1 MSYTQSPFDISQL
14 QQLLDTALMT
24 VKVRPLE
31 CSAGVLTTALA
42 GYTLKRLL
50 ASSAYPNLDGPIQK
64 SLIYGHLNYLVLPYN
79 IGFHDA
85 LQDTYGSVSKVYG
98 PFGSEDLFVS
108 DPRFMH
114 EVLVKESDSVFR
126 HKQYFYDINNATFG
140 PGLISSVGRRHK
152 AQRKVGYMIEE
163 KTHTDT
169 LCLIDAESSIH
180 GKTHEDLLL
189 TTVTEMFYMIADDM
203 KRAMVKDMGGAH
215 SKELDMLRWCSSSAL
230 ELMGTAGI
238 GHSFGILH
246 GVESEYS
253 RVVKNYFP
261 ALAQIAPFRS
271 LFPFVYRM
279 GLSWLLA
286 KLAGWAPSTIVREMK
301 HIVDVQDRQA
311 QEILLQKKEAL
322 KDPSKSKD
330 MHDIMSVLLK
340 ANLEAREEDRL
351 PEDQLLGQI
360 NTLIFA
366 GHETTSGALSRTLHL
381 LACHTT
387 VQDRLR
393 AELQEVPDTLSFD
406 ELNALPYLD
415 ALCREVL
422 RLYPPAPYTERIAL
436 KDWVVPLKYPV
447 KGKDGNPINEIHVLK
462 GTKIYLAL
470 KEANRS
476 KETWGDDADEFKPE
490 RWLQELPPSVADAKG
505 PGDDVLW
512 RIKGL
517 HFTPGSMEIDWL
529 SCITMAPYPA
539 GTKDVFGSGVSP
551 SLPLIVTAL

>member
-1 MSYTQSPFDISQL
+1 MPYTQSPFDISQL

-64 SLIYGHLNYLVLPYN
+64 SLIYGHLNDLVLPYN

-85 LQDTYGSVSKVYG
+85 LQDTYGS
-98 PFGSEDLFVS
+98 SEDLFVS

-114 EVLVKESDSVFR
+114 EVLVKEADSVFR

-152 AQRKVGYMIEE
+152 AQRKMLNPVF
-163 KTHTDT
+163 T
-169 LCLIDAESSIH
+169 
-180 GKTHEDLLL
+180 
-189 TTVTEMFYMIADDM
+189 TEMFYMIADDM

-253 RVVKNYFP
+253 RVVKTTS
-261 ALAQIAPFRS
+261 LAQIAPFRS

-279 GLSWLLA
+279 GPSWLLA

-360 NTLIFA
+360 N
-366 GHETTSGALSRTLHL
+366 GALSRTLHL

-447 KGKDGNPINEIHVLK
+447 KGKDGNPINEIHVRK

-505 PGDDVLW
+505 PGVYSSMMTFSGGPRACIGFKFSILELKIVLSTL
-512 RIKGL
+512 IK
-517 HFTPGSMEIDWL
+517 HFKFTPGSMEIDWL

>member
-1 MSYTQSPFDISQL
+1 MPYTQSPFDISQL

-64 SLIYGHLNYLVLPYN
+64 SLIYGHLNDLVLPYN

-114 EVLVKESDSVFR
+114 EVLVKEADSVFR

-152 AQRKVGYMIEE
+152 AQRK
-163 KTHTDT
+163 
-169 LCLIDAESSIH
+169 
-180 GKTHEDLLL
+180 
-189 TTVTEMFYMIADDM
+189 TEMFYMIADDM

-253 RVVKNYFP
+253 RVVKTTS
-261 ALAQIAPFRS
+261 LAQIAPFRS

-279 GLSWLLA
+279 GPSWLLA

-436 KDWVVPLKYPV
+436 EDWVVPLKYPV
-447 KGKDGNPINEIHVLK
+447 KGKDGNPINEIHVRK

-512 RIKGL
+512 RTKGL
-517 HFTPGSMEIDWL
+517 HFSILELKIVLSTLIKHFKFTPGSMEIDWL

>member
-1 MSYTQSPFDISQL
+1 MPYTQSPFDISQL

-64 SLIYGHLNYLVLPYN
+64 SLIYGHLNDLVLPYN

-98 PFGSEDLFVS
+98 PFG
-108 DPRFMH
+108 
-114 EVLVKESDSVFR
+114 VLVKEADSVFR
-126 HKQYFYDINNATFG
+126 HKQYFYE
-140 PGLISSVGRRHK
+140 SS
-152 AQRKVGYMIEE
+152 AQGAAQ
-163 KTHTDT
+163 
-169 LCLIDAESSIH
+169 DAESSIH

-253 RVVKNYFP
+253 RVVKTTS
-261 ALAQIAPFRS
+261 LAQIAPFRS

-279 GLSWLLA
+279 GPSWLLA

-301 HIVDVQDRQA
+301 HIVDVQDRQRSTQA

-447 KGKDGNPINEIHVLK
+447 KGKDGNPINEIHVRK

-505 PGDDVLW
+505 PGVYSSMMTFSGGPRACIGFKFSILELKIVLSTL
-512 RIKGL
+512 IK
-517 HFTPGSMEIDWL
+517 HFKFTPGSMEIDWL